1 MKEQSNIF
9 TSNIFKYSIIIGI
22 SILLGI
28 FIAKGQTLAIIGLFT
43 VITGLFYT
51 YYAFKNPILPL
62 KTVLIF
68 GFFVIG
74 ITRYIDGPF
83 GLAVDFL
90 LVFCWIIT
98 ILTGWKSLN
107 WQNTHTFVV
116 YFVLIWFIFIALEL
130 LNPLSIGF
138 EPWVYAMRGMALY
151 PLLLLP
157 LVFLLLS
164 KQEDMMWLI
173 KVWLFISILAALKG
187 FAQKYWQCD
196 PFEKRWLAQGGYV
209 THILFGQLRAF
220 SFYSDAGQFGGA
232 MGHASI
238 SCFIFFT
245 GPYSK
250 WKKLIFFVLFIF
262 FFWGYLISG
271 TRGAIAVPA
280 AGMIMYLVLSKNFK
294 ILLFGSLLAGTFYFI
309 MAFTQ
314 IGQGTYE
321 IRRLRTAFTKGSED
335 ASMMVR
341 TENKRKLAVY
351 LSDKPF
357 GGGVASAG
365 DWGKRFRPDS
375 VLANIATDSFYVRI
389 WSETGIVGLVLFLIF
404 FFYFIIRG
412 AWIIWF
418 LKEPILRNKLM
429 ALYCGVI
436 GVMAASYGNSLF
448 SQFPSNL
455 ICYTSMCFVL
465 MAEKQWIKKELNTS
479 LTSGISPKIQ
489 LDSK

>member
-1 MKEQSNIF
+1 MKDSYNILSGN
-9 TSNIFKYSIIIGI
+9 TLKYFIIIFV
-22 SILLGI
+22 SIVLGI
-28 FIAKGQTLAIIGLFT
+28 LIAKGQTIAIIGVFAAIIGLFY
-43 VITGLFYT
+43 I
-51 YYAFKNPILPL
+51 YYSFKNPVIPL
-62 KTVLIF
+62 KTVFVF

-74 ITRYIDGPF
+74 ITRYVDGPF
-83 GLAVDFL
+83 GMAIDFL
-90 LVFCWIIT
+90 LLFCWIIT
-98 ILTGWKSLN
+98 IIRGWRTLN
-107 WQNTHTFVV
+107 WENTHTFAV
-116 YFVLIWFIFIALEL
+116 YFVLIWFIFIVLEL

-138 EPWVYAMRGMALY
+138 GPWLYAMRGMALY

-157 LVFLLLS
+157 LVFLLLN
-164 KQEDMMWLI
+164 KQEDMMWII
-173 KVWLFISILAALKG
+173 KVWLFISILAAVKG
-187 FAQKYWQCD
+187 FIQKYVDCD
-196 PFEKRWLAQGGYV
+196 PFEKRWLAQGGYI
-209 THILFGQLRAF
+209 THVLFGQLRAF

-245 GPYSK
+245 GPYRK
-250 WKKLIFFVLFIF
+250 IKKLIFFILFVF

-280 AGMIMYLVLSKNFK
+280 AGMMVYLVLSKNFK
-294 ILLFGSLLAGTFYFI
+294 ILLLGGVLAGTFYFI

-321 IRRLRTAFTKGSED
+321 IRRLRTAFTEGSED
-335 ASMMVR
+335 ASMIVR
-341 TENKRKLAVY
+341 TENKRKLSVY

-389 WSETGIVGLVLFLIF
+389 WSETGIVGLLLFLTL

-412 AWIIWF
+412 GWIIWF
-418 LKEPILRNKLM
+418 MKDPKLRNKLM
-429 ALYCGVI
+429 ALYCGVLGI
-436 GVMAASYGNSLF
+436 MAASYGNSVF

-465 MAEKQWIKKELNTS
+465 MSERQWIKKSQITNLS
-479 LTSGISPKIQ
+479 SGISPKIQ
-489 LDSK
+489 